1 MSMNRNRIAASMLGA
16 AAVAASVLVPAAPAQ
31 AVDVHLHAPMRAT
44 SAYPNAHGGARYEA
58 HPGWREF
65 ELHLRGIH
73 SLAGKRV
80 IVSAHGSFV
89 GKMKVTSYGTA
100 HLWRHNSGPKMHA
113 GDVIRVRTK
122 SGKLVSRGTLRSMHH
137 HHHM

>member
-1 MSMNRNRIAASMLGA
+1 MLMNRNRVAASLFGA

-31 AVDVHLHAPMRAT
+31 AVHVDLHAPMRAT

-58 HPGWREF
+58 HHGWREF
-65 ELHLRGIH
+65 ELHLRGIR
-73 SLAGKRV
+73 SLAGSRV
-80 IVSAHGSFV
+80 TVTAHGSFV

-100 HLWRHNSGPKMHA
+100 HLRRHNSGPRMHA

-122 SGKLVSRGTLRSMHH
+122 SGKLVSRGTLRRMHH
-137 HHHM
+137 HM